1 MFYER
6 GCRTVILV
14 CCFFLIIYITVHFY
28 VIKCDCAEFSVETKM
43 CITEERIDERI
54 TYVTVCK
61 K

>member
-1 MFYER
+1 M
-6 GCRTVILV
+6 ILV
-14 CCFFLIIYITVHFY
+14 CFLKIIYITVHFY
-28 VIKCDCAEFSVETKM
+28 VIKCDYAEFSVETKM